1 MRHEI
6 APSVEWKLE
15 RAVEAMT
22 GGEETNEY
30 SFAERVEIFVD
41 RWEERV
47 LSGGDG
53 WADSA
58 VELRDRPGG
67 NDPDA
72 SAGQSDFTVPEL
84 GEESR
89 PREIDQAVARRVEA
103 IAVAE
108 NPQVPVG
115 RLSFND
121 TLLAALEAW
130 NSYATEGNAGWTPAD
145 PRFGDR
151 A

>member
-6 APSVEWKLE
+6 APSVEWKLD
-15 RAVEAMT
+15 RAVEAMIG
-22 GGEETNEY
+22 GGEPSGH
-30 SFAERVEIFVD
+30 SFDERVETFVD

-47 LSGGDG
+47 LSGGSG

-58 VELRDRPGG
+58 VEPEDRPGG
-67 NDPDA
+67 DDPDA
-72 SAGQSDFTVPEL
+72 SEGQSDLAVPEF
-84 GEESR
+84 GEGSR
-89 PREIDQAVARRVEA
+89 PREIDPAVARRVEA

-130 NSYATEGNAGWTPAD
+130 NSYATGGNAGWIPAD
-145 PRFGDR
+145 PRFGGR
-151 A
+151 T